1 MHEVLT
7 FYVSFVSYRVIRG
20 LFISCNGL
28 NQVTELVYLDQTRSL
43 ALKVFET
50 LIIGVGRQQADG
62 NLQEMDSAEEREA
75 VLGLAEEL
83 GARGVGEGPQ
93 SLSKFYEGLK
103 EACPR
108 HKTRSGQGRGSVHGR
123 TETHLH
129 VINLFLCVAFLCVS
143 KEADSDRDSAN
154 DSEDT
159 SGYDSTASEPLGGRL
174 PYLSPDS
181 VALPSKEQLRRAA
194 DVWSV
199 CRWIYMA
206 SPLFQQQFF
215 RLGGLDVCLRL
226 MAMVIQK
233 LSAKT
238 KEGKAKRKR
247 DGKAKGSP
255 ESPAPVTSQEP
266 EDTCRDSPDT
276 NGSSSAEGKA
286 KDSGKRLE
294 EEWQLQSIRL
304 LEALLAICLHSAN
317 SAFQRMEPEL
327 SYQVCQTDKS
337 APCFSQSMTSHVPL
351 PQLQSVEDTLFE
363 VRDQLSRSGVVNSD
377 LAVPLFDSLLRVALA
392 EVSFSPDP
400 PEEKPDR
407 VSPAEEPA
415 EASVVFRKVPCFS
428 L

>member
-1 MHEVLT
+1 MLSI
-7 FYVSFVSYRVIRG
+7 FCYRVIRD
-20 LFISCNGL
+20 LFVSCNGL

-50 LIIGVGRQQADG
+50 LIIGIGHQQADG
-62 NLQEMDSAEEREA
+62 VLQELESADAEEREA

-83 GARGVGEGPQ
+83 GSRGAGDGPQ

-108 HKTRSGQGRGSVHGR
+108 HKSRSGQGRGPGR
-123 TETHLH
+123 SRAETHLH
-129 VINLFLCVAFLCVS
+129 VINLFLCVGFLCVS

-181 VALPSKEQLRRAA
+181 VALPSKEQVRRAA

-199 CRWIYMA
+199 CRWIYLA
-206 SPLFQQQFF
+206 SPLFQRQFF

-233 LSAKT
+233 LSCKT
-238 KEGKAKRKR
+238 KDGKAKKKR
-247 DGKAKGSP
+247 DGKGKGSP
-255 ESPAPVTSQEP
+255 ESTAPTTSLGLEETTP
-266 EDTCRDSPDT
+266 DSADTLGTGP
-276 NGSSSAEGKA
+276 AEGKTKDPA
-286 KDSGKRLE
+286 KKLE

-317 SAFQRMEPEL
+317 SALQRIEPEL
-327 SYQVCQTDKS
+327 SYQVC
-337 APCFSQSMTSHVPL
+337 
-351 PQLQSVEDTLFE
+351 
-363 VRDQLSRSGVVNSD
+363 
-377 LAVPLFDSLLRVALA
+377 SLI
-392 EVSFSPDP
+392 SY
-400 PEEKPDR
+400 
-407 VSPAEEPA
+407 
-415 EASVVFRKVPCFS
+415 
-428 L
+428 

>member
-1 MHEVLT
+1 MSIFCFAILFIT
-7 FYVSFVSYRVIRG
+7 VSNILYYRVIRD

-50 LIIGVGRQQADG
+50 LIIGTGHQQADG
-62 NLQEMDSAEEREA
+62 ILQELESADAEEREA

-83 GARGVGEGPQ
+83 GSRGVGEGPQ
-93 SLSKFYEGLK
+93 SLTKFYEGLK
-103 EACPR
+103 EAYPH
-108 HKTRSGQGRGSVHGR
+108 HKSRSGHGRGSGRSR

-129 VINLFLCVAFLCVS
+129 VINLFLCLAFLCVS

-206 SPLFQQQFF
+206 SPLFQRQFF

-233 LSAKT
+233 LSCKT
-238 KEGKAKRKR
+238 KDGKAKKKR
-247 DGKAKGSP
+247 EGKGKGSP
-255 ESPAPVTSQEP
+255 ESLSHASLGFEVYS
-266 EDTCRDSPDT
+266 RDSSEIYG
-276 NGSSSAEGKA
+276 N
-286 KDSGKRLE
+286 
-294 EEWQLQSIRL
+294 
-304 LEALLAICLHSAN
+304 
-317 SAFQRMEPEL
+317 
-327 SYQVCQTDKS
+327 
-337 APCFSQSMTSHVPL
+337 
-351 PQLQSVEDTLFE
+351 
-363 VRDQLSRSGVVNSD
+363 
-377 LAVPLFDSLLRVALA
+377 
-392 EVSFSPDP
+392 
-400 PEEKPDR
+400 
-407 VSPAEEPA
+407 
-415 EASVVFRKVPCFS
+415 
-428 L
+428 

>member
-1 MHEVLT
+1 MSFL
-7 FYVSFVSYRVIRG
+7 FNLVSHLLYYRVIRD

-50 LIIGVGRQQADG
+50 LIIGSGKQQAEG
-62 NLQEMDSAEEREA
+62 VLQELESADAEEREA

-83 GARGVGEGPQ
+83 GSRGIGEGAQ

-103 EACPR
+103 EAYPR
-108 HKTRSGQGRGSVHGR
+108 HKSRSGQARGPGRSR
-123 TETHLH
+123 TEIHLH

-199 CRWIYMA
+199 CRWIYLA
-206 SPLFQQQFF
+206 SPLFQRQFF

-233 LSAKT
+233 LSCKT
-238 KEGKAKRKR
+238 K
-247 DGKAKGSP
+247 DGKAKKKRDCKGKGSP
-255 ESPAPVTSQEP
+255 DSTATSLGLEETSHDASETSSTSP
-266 EDTCRDSPDT
+266 
-276 NGSSSAEGKA
+276 AEGKT
-286 KDSGKRLE
+286 KDPSKKLE

-317 SAFQRMEPEL
+317 SALQRIEPEL
-327 SYQVCQTDKS
+327 SYQVC
-337 APCFSQSMTSHVPL
+337 
-351 PQLQSVEDTLFE
+351 
-363 VRDQLSRSGVVNSD
+363 
-377 LAVPLFDSLLRVALA
+377 
-392 EVSFSPDP
+392 
-400 PEEKPDR
+400 
-407 VSPAEEPA
+407 
-415 EASVVFRKVPCFS
+415 
-428 L
+428 